1 MTMKRIFISVLI
13 SAVAFSSVSCSL
25 KENVYTQTDES
36 YITDAAM
43 SETMVMGIYRLFG
56 VDGIYK
62 QNLPFI
68 FGLATDESK
77 TEGNHI
83 TAQRAEA
90 SNAFNASSSFAA
102 RTCARPCS

>member
-1 MTMKRIFISVLI
+1 MRRIFISFLI
-13 SAVAFSSVSCSL
+13 AVVAFSGVSCSL
-25 KENVYTQTDES
+25 EENVYTQTDES

-43 SETMVMGIYRLFG
+43 AETVVMSVYRLLG

-68 FGLATDESK
+68 FGMATDESK

-83 TAQRAEA
+83 TAQRAEG
-90 SNAFNASSSFAA
+90 SNAFNASSSYVETISRISLSF
-102 RTCARPCS
+102 S